1 MSRSMD
7 GVHWLES
14 LRGVVSD
21 YGEFCRAAESLPWMD
36 VQEWHRRWQTP
47 YPLGLMFDAYR
58 FPPGYVRKNPVQ
70 AYVRT
75 ILSGIGF
82 WEEWEPDFWD
92 APQAERARWLAEGRS
107 LYENYA
113 IVRDVR
119 LIRRSWEDL
128 AEEIAYF
135 AQGNRLE
142 SSRQKGFMQ
151 QLQGADAL
159 EIGGSGPGDYVYLAV
174 KGDGMLLISCG
185 FWD

>member
-14 LRGVVSD
+14 LKGVVSD

-47 YPLGLMFDAYR
+47 YPLGLMIDAYR
-58 FPPGYVRKNPVQ
+58 FPPGCVRKNPIQ
-70 AYVRT
+70 AYVRA

-82 WEEWEPDFWD
+82 WEEWEQDFWD

-119 LIRRSWEDL
+119 LILLRKLRILPRETGLKVPGRKGLCSNCRGRMRLRL
-128 AEEIAYF
+128 AEA
-135 AQGNRLE
+135 AP
-142 SSRQKGFMQ
+142 
-151 QLQGADAL
+151 AT
-159 EIGGSGPGDYVYLAV
+159 
-174 KGDGMLLISCG
+174 ISI
-185 FWD
+185 WP